1 MKMIFSLS
9 FIFILF
15 YFININFILKKFLL
29 NFKINNLNKKI
40 KLNLKYFCFFLFIFF
55 VIIDKKLLIFL
66 IILILKLKFINN
78 FIKKFKYFFI
88 H

>member
-1 MKMIFSLS
+1 MNNIFKERSKNS
-9 FIFILF
+9 EI
-15 YFININFILKKFLL
+15 